1 MFYGWIHSNV
11 GVLVAAKCGK
21 GTLLICTLSLDTTY
35 GTDPY
40 STELLDALVN
50 YLVSGSPPKLQ
61 IPL

>member
-1 MFYGWIHSNV
+1 
-11 GVLVAAKCGK
+11 
-21 GTLLICTLSLDTTY
+21 LICTLSLDTTY

-40 STELLDALVN
+40 ATELLDALVN